1 MADPAVALEDIHKT
15 YRIGFKRKRK
25 TAVDGLSLEV
35 EEGQIFGL
43 LGPNG
48 AGKTT
53 TLKIMLGIVRPDR
66 GSGALLGRP
75 LGDRAAHFRLGFLPE
90 QPYFYLFLTAE
101 KGLELY
107 GRFFGLSG
115 PEFDSRAASLLDLV
129 GLGRDSHLT
138 LDKYSKGML
147 QRFGIAQALINDP
160 ELVILDEPA
169 SGLDP
174 VGQKEIRDIL
184 LKLKSEGKTIF
195 LSSHQLS
202 EVEDICDS
210 VSIMNR
216 GKAAREGRLSEL
228 LMVEGLTRI
237 TVRGAGPGNRERL
250 AAVSREVA
258 EASGETMLDVDSEGV
273 FRAIEAARDAGLEL
287 VSVLPLRRSLEDIF
301 MEVIKETSN

>member
-1 MADPAVALEDIHKT
+1 LQDSAVVLADIRKS

-25 TAVDGLSLEV
+25 TAVDGLSLDV
-35 EEGQIFGL
+35 RPGQIFGL

-53 TLKIMLGIVRPDR
+53 TLKVLLGLVRPD
-66 GSGALLGRP
+66 SGGGELLGSP
-75 LGDRAAHFRLGFLPE
+75 LGDRAAHSGLGFLPE
-90 QPYFYLFLTAE
+90 QPYFYLFLNAG

-115 PEFDSRAASLLDLV
+115 RELDSRAAELLDMV
-129 GLGRDSHLT
+129 GLGRDAHLT
-138 LDKYSKGML
+138 LDKFSKGML

-184 LKLKSEGKTIF
+184 LGLKERGKTIF

-210 VSIMNR
+210 VSIINR
-216 GKAAREGRLSEL
+216 GRTAREGRLADL
-228 LMVEGLTRI
+228 LAVEGLTRI
-237 TVRGAGPGNRERL
+237 TARGAGSEERVEL
-250 AAVSREVA
+250 SSVSRAVSVA
-258 EASGETMLDVDSEGV
+258 DGYTVMDVESDAVFPALDKVRS
-273 FRAIEAARDAGLEL
+273 AGLEL
-287 VSVLPLRRSLEDIF
+287 VSVSPLRRSLEDLF
-301 MEVIKETSN
+301 MEVIKENPN